1 MTRAVPGQ
9 RRRRVVVALVLSA
22 VLVGAVAANLL
33 RLGDPV
39 RALVY
44 LLLGWASALVVGLLA
59 RRAPGP
65 AVALAA
71 ALSTAAAVVQPIPPF
86 ALLPFAVAIVLA
98 FVRGAA
104 VWALVAVGSAYAVAL
119 TAVFTSDSPPVAVRG
134 FGTMAILL
142 VALGTGAFLRTRR
155 AREEEEARLQVQRQR
170 TAIEQER
177 LRIARELH
185 DVLAHSL
192 SSITVQA
199 GVGLH
204 LAPDR
209 PEAAREALETIRTAS
224 REALDEVRTVLGVLR
239 SDERA
244 PLAPGPDLEA
254 LLPLVEETRRTGARV
269 TLDDRLQPR
278 PSRPVQLAVY
288 RVVQEALTNAR
299 RHAPGA
305 AVEIRLDRE
314 GSTVVA
320 TVRDRRPGAERPRI
334 TAGNGVTGMRERAA
348 SLGGALVLTAH
359 DDGLEVALRV
369 PTTEGTA

>member
-1 MTRAVPGQ
+1 M
-9 RRRRVVVALVLSA
+9 VALALSA
-22 VLVGAVAANLL
+22 VLVGAVAGNLA

-39 RALVY
+39 RGLAY
-44 LLLGWASALVVGLLA
+44 LLLGWSSALVVGLLA

-65 AVALAA
+65 AVAVAA
-71 ALSTAAAVVQPIPPF
+71 ALSTAAAVVQPVPPF

-98 FVRGAA
+98 FVGGAA
-104 VWALVAVGSAYAVAL
+104 VWALVAVGAAYAVAL
-119 TAVFTSDSPPVAVRG
+119 TTVFVSDSPPQAVRG

-142 VALGTGAFLRTRR
+142 VALGSGAFLRSRR

-204 LAPDR
+204 LAPGR
-209 PEAAREALETIRTAS
+209 PEAATEALETIRTAS
-224 REALDEVRTVLGVLR
+224 REALDEVRSVLGVLR
-239 SDERA
+239 GDEDA
-244 PLAPGPDLEA
+244 PLAPGPDLDA
-254 LLPLVEETRRTGARV
+254 LPLLVEDVRRTGARV
-269 TLDDRLQPR
+269 VLDDRLQPR

-305 AVEIRLDRE
+305 AVEVALARD
-314 GSTVVA
+314 GSVVTA
-320 TVRDRRPGAERPRI
+320 SVRDRRPRAEPPPLV
-334 TAGNGVTGMRERAA
+334 AGNGITGMRERAA
-348 SLGGALVLTAH
+348 SLGGSLEVTAH
-359 DDGLEVALRV
+359 DDGVEVALKV